1 MNHNHKK
8 RVIPFLFI
16 ILVLFSC
23 KTSVSYSGLR
33 PADVN
38 LPKDIQTIVLLNRY
52 KASRQ
57 NAWMNIVE
65 GIFTGEM
72 LFVDKRGVEQALS
85 GLQGRLQ
92 NGPKYNIIIA
102 SEQFTGTGTGILPPP
117 LNQGDIGIL
126 CSKYNAEAVISLEA
140 FDSDIAISSAQKSR
154 KRTVKGQIIEEIYFD
169 AFENVRITMG
179 WRMYLKNS
187 GAIFDQ
193 NQMTT
198 NRTFTS
204 SAKTDVLAR
213 TSLLFPADAIMQTG
227 FQGGDAYGVRVA
239 PSWVSYTRE
248 IYGRSGR
255 SAGMKRAKKMARRGD
270 WAEASKIWEALSK
283 SSSNKLAKR
292 ATYNRAVAAE
302 MQGDFD
308 EALVWARKAAN
319 NYNLKIADRYIY
331 ILNDRLNELQRLD
344 QQMKE

>member
-1 MNHNHKK
+1 MNLLSMKK
-8 RVIPFLFI
+8 AIGYLFLF
-16 ILVLFSC
+16 LTLFSC

-38 LPKDIQTIVLLNRY
+38 LPKDVKTIVLLNRY

-72 LFVDKRGVEQALS
+72 LFVDKRGVEQALA
-85 GLQGRLQ
+85 GLQSRLQ

-102 SEQFTGTGTGILPPP
+102 NEQYTGTGTGIFPPP
-117 LNQGDIGIL
+117 LNQGDIGVL

-154 KRTVKGQIIEEIYFD
+154 KRTENGQTFEEIYFD
-169 AFENVRITMG
+169 AMENVRITMG
-179 WRMYLKNS
+179 WRMYLKNT

-193 NQMTT
+193 NQLTT

-213 TSLLFPADAIMQTG
+213 SSLLFPADAIMQTG

-255 SAGMKRAKKMARRGD
+255 SAGMKRAKKMARRGE
-270 WAEASKIWEALSK
+270 WEESAKIWETFSK

-302 MQGDFD
+302 MLGNYE

-319 NYNLKIADRYIY
+319 NYNLKIADNYIY
-331 ILNDRLNELQRLD
+331 MLNARLNEIQRLD
-344 QQMKE
+344 QQMKD

>member
-1 MNHNHKK
+1 MNPNHMK

-102 SEQFTGTGTGILPPP
+102 SEQFTGTGTAILPPP

-270 WAEASKIWEALSK
+270 WAEASKIWEAFSK

-302 MQGDFD
+302 MQGNFD

-331 ILNDRLNELQRLD
+331 MLNDRLNELQRLD

>member
-1 MNHNHKK
+1 MLKN
-8 RVIPFLFI
+8 FI
-16 ILVLFSC
+16 ILILLIGFSSC
-23 KTSVSYSGLR
+23 KTIVSYSALR

-38 LPKDIQTIVLLNRY
+38 LPKDIKTIVLLNRY
-52 KASRQ
+52 KASKQ

-72 LFVDKRGVEQALS
+72 LFVDKRGVEQALA
-85 GLQGRLQ
+85 GLQSRLQ

-117 LNQGDIGIL
+117 LNQGDIGVL
-126 CSKYNAEAVISLEA
+126 CSKYNADAVISLEA
-140 FDSDIAISSAQKSR
+140 FDSDVSISSMQKSR
-154 KRTVKGQIIEEIYFD
+154 KRTNNGQTIEEIYFD
-169 AFENVRITMG
+169 AIENVRITMG
-179 WRMYLKNS
+179 WRTYLKNS

-204 SAKTDVLAR
+204 SASSDLLAR

-227 FQGGDAYGVRVA
+227 NQGGDAYGVRIA
-239 PSWVSYTRE
+239 PSWVSYSRQ
-248 IYGRSGR
+248 IYGRSGQ

-270 WAEASKIWEALSK
+270 WAEAAKIWETFSK
-283 SSSNKLAKR
+283 SSNTKLAR
-292 ATYNRAVAAE
+292 RSTYNRAVAAE
-302 MQGDFD
+302 MQGNYE

-319 NYNLKIADRYIY
+319 KYNSKIADQYIY
-331 ILNDRLNELQRLD
+331 MLNDRLYEVHRLN
-344 QQMKE
+344 QQMKD

>member
-1 MNHNHKK
+1 MNPNHMK

-102 SEQFTGTGTGILPPP
+102 SEQYTGTGTGILPPP

-193 NQMTT
+193 NQITT

-213 TSLLFPADAIMQTG
+213 TTLLFPADAIMQTG

-270 WAEASKIWEALSK
+270 WAEASKIWEAFSK

-302 MQGDFD
+302 MQGNFD

-319 NYNLKIADRYIY
+319 NYDLKIADRYIY
-331 ILNDRLNELQRLD
+331 MLNDRLNELQRLD

>member
-1 MNHNHKK
+1 MKK
-8 RVIPFLFI
+8 ALSLLLI

-38 LPKDIQTIVLLNRY
+38 LPKDIKTIVLLNRY

-85 GLQGRLQ
+85 GLQSRLQ

-102 SEQFTGTGTGILPPP
+102 SEQYTGSGTGIMPPP
-117 LNQGDIGIL
+117 LNQGDIGVL
-126 CSKYNAEAVISLEA
+126 CSKYNADAVISLEA
-140 FDSDIAISSAQKSR
+140 FDSDIAISSTQKSR
-154 KRTVKGQIIEEIYFD
+154 KKTENGQTIEEIYFD
-169 AFENVRITMG
+169 AMENVRITMG

-255 SAGMKRAKKMARRGD
+255 SEGMKRAKKMARRGD
-270 WAEASKIWEALSK
+270 WVEAAKIWETFSK
-283 SSSNKLAKR
+283 SSSSKLAKR

-302 MQGDFD
+302 MQGNYE

-331 ILNDRLNELQRLD
+331 MLNDRLNEIQRLD
-344 QQMKE
+344 QQMKD

>member
-1 MNHNHKK
+1 MLKK
-8 RVIPFLFI
+8 FT
-16 ILVLFSC
+16 ILTLLIGFSSC
-23 KTSVSYSGLR
+23 KTIVSYSALR

-38 LPKDIQTIVLLNRY
+38 LPKDIKTIVLLNRY
-52 KASRQ
+52 KANRQ

-72 LFVDKRGVEQALS
+72 LFVDKRGVEQALA

-117 LNQGDIGIL
+117 LNQGDIGVL

-140 FDSDIAISSAQKSR
+140 FDSDIAISSTQKSR
-154 KRTVKGQIIEEIYFD
+154 KKTENGQTIDEIYFD
-169 AFENVRITMG
+169 ALENVRITMG

-193 NQMTT
+193 NQLTA

-204 SAKTDVLAR
+204 SASTDILAR
-213 TSLLFPADAIMQTG
+213 SSLLFPADAIMQTG

-239 PSWVSYTRE
+239 PSWVSYSRQ
-248 IYGRSGR
+248 IYGRSGQ
-255 SAGMKRAKKMARRGD
+255 SAGMKRAKKMARRGE
-270 WAEASKIWEALSK
+270 WEEAAKIWETFSK
-283 SSSNKLAKR
+283 SSNTKLAKR

-302 MQGDFD
+302 MQGNYD

-331 ILNDRLNELQRLD
+331 MLNARLNEIQRVG
-344 QQMKE
+344 QQLKD

>member
-1 MNHNHKK
+1 MLKN
-8 RVIPFLFI
+8 FI
-16 ILVLFSC
+16 ILILLIGFSSC
-23 KTSVSYSGLR
+23 KTIVSYSALR

-38 LPKDIQTIVLLNRY
+38 LPKDIKTIVLLNRY
-52 KASRQ
+52 KASKQ

-72 LFVDKRGVEQALS
+72 LFVDKRGVEQALA

-117 LNQGDIGIL
+117 LNQGDIGVL
-126 CSKYNAEAVISLEA
+126 CSKYNADAVISLEA
-140 FDSDIAISSAQKSR
+140 FDSDIAISSTQKSR
-154 KRTVKGQIIEEIYFD
+154 KKTENGQTIDEIYFE
-169 AFENVRITMG
+169 ALENVRITMG

-193 NQMTT
+193 NQLTA

-204 SAKTDVLAR
+204 SASTDILAR
-213 TSLLFPADAIMQTG
+213 ASLLFPADAIMQTG

-239 PSWVSYTRE
+239 PSWVSYSRQ

-270 WAEASKIWEALSK
+270 WVEAAKIWETFNN

-302 MQGDFD
+302 MQGNYE

-319 NYNLKIADRYIY
+319 NYNLKIADNYIY
-331 ILNDRLNELQRLD
+331 MLNARLNELQRLD
-344 QQMKE
+344 QQMKD